1 MNCEFTAHSVPDMN
15 LEHTLSQSP
24 TDELDGLAG
33 LSLQL
38 MEMLGAPGAGLVV
51 AAENLFPPIPSEVI
65 LPLAGFAASRGEI
78 SLVSAVVWTTLGS
91 VVGAL
96 LLYLTGR
103 AFGRPR
109 MYAVVERLPLVSISD
124 LRRGEE
130 WFARHGEKSVFLG
143 RMVPLVRSVI
153 SVPAGVEAMP
163 VGRFVVLTVLGS
175 ALWNSIFVLAGYLL
189 GENWGVIE
197 PYADVL
203 QKLVIVAVVGAV
215 AVFVVRRVRS
225 IRAR

>member
-1 MNCEFTAHSVPDMN
+1 MNFAQ
-15 LEHTLSQSP
+15 TLPQSP

-38 MEMLGAPGAGLVV
+38 MEMLGAPGAGLAV

-91 VVGAL
+91 LVGAL
-96 LLYLTGR
+96 LLYLAGR
-103 AFGRPR
+103 AFGRQR
-109 MYAVVERLPLVSISD
+109 MYAVVERLPLVNTPD

-130 WFARHGEKSVFLG
+130 WFARHGEKSVLLG

-163 VGRFVVLTVLGS
+163 VGRFVVLTALGS

-189 GENWGVIE
+189 GENWGVVE

-203 QKLVIVAVVGAV
+203 QKLVIVAVVAAV

>member
-1 MNCEFTAHSVPDMN
+1 MN
-15 LEHTLSQSP
+15 LAHTLTQSP
-24 TDELDGLAG
+24 TDELHGLAG

-38 MEMLGAPGAGLVV
+38 MEMLG
-51 AAENLFPPIPSEVI
+51 
-65 LPLAGFAASRGEI
+65 
-78 SLVSAVVWTTLGS
+78 SL
-91 VVGAL
+91 VGAL
-96 LLYLTGR
+96 LLYLAGR
-103 AFGRPR
+103 AFGRQR
-109 MYAVVERLPLVSISD
+109 MYAVVERLPLVNTSD

-130 WFARHGEKSVFLG
+130 WFARHGEKSALLG

-163 VGRFVVLTVLGS
+163 VGRFVVLTALGS

-189 GENWGVIE
+189 GEKWGVVE

-203 QKLVIVAVVGAV
+203 QKLVIVAVVAAV

>member
-1 MNCEFTAHSVPDMN
+1 MN
-15 LEHTLSQSP
+15 LAHTLTQSP
-24 TDELDGLAG
+24 TDELHGLAG

-38 MEMLGAPGAGLVV
+38 MEMLGAPGAGVAV

-78 SLVSAVVWTTLGS
+78 SLVSAVAWTTLGS
-91 VVGAL
+91 LVGAL
-96 LLYLTGR
+96 LLYLAGR
-103 AFGRPR
+103 AFGRQR
-109 MYAVVERLPLVSISD
+109 MYAVVERLPLVNTSD

-130 WFARHGEKSVFLG
+130 WFARHGEKSVLLG

-163 VGRFVVLTVLGS
+163 VGRFVVLTALGS

-189 GENWGVIE
+189 GENWGVVE

-203 QKLVIVAVVGAV
+203 QKLVIVAVVAAV

>member
-1 MNCEFTAHSVPDMN
+1 MNFAQ
-15 LEHTLSQSP
+15 TLPQSP

-38 MEMLGAPGAGLVV
+38 MEMLGAPGAGLAV

-91 VVGAL
+91 LVGAL
-96 LLYLTGR
+96 LLYLAGR
-103 AFGRPR
+103 AFGRRR
-109 MYAVVERLPLVSISD
+109 MYAVVERLPLVNTSD

-130 WFARHGEKSVFLG
+130 WFTRHGEKSVLLG

-163 VGRFVVLTVLGS
+163 VGRFVVLTALGN

-189 GENWGVIE
+189 GENWGVVE

-203 QKLVIVAVVGAV
+203 QKLVIVAVVAAV

>member
-1 MNCEFTAHSVPDMN
+1 MNFV
-15 LEHTLSQSP
+15 HTLSQSP

-38 MEMLGAPGAGLVV
+38 MDLLGAPGAGVAV

-78 SLVSAVVWTTLGS
+78 SLTSAIMWTTLGS
-91 VVGAL
+91 LVGAL
-96 LLYLTGR
+96 LLYLAGR
-103 AFGRPR
+103 VFGRRR
-109 MYAVVERLPLVSISD
+109 MYAAVERLPLVNAAD
-124 LRRGEE
+124 LRRSEA
-130 WFARHGEKSVFLG
+130 WFARHGDKSVLLG
-143 RMVPLVRSVI
+143 RMVPLVRSAV

-175 ALWNSIFVLAGYLL
+175 ALWNSIFVLAGYFL
-189 GENWGVIE
+189 GENWGVVE

-203 QKLVIVAVVGAV
+203 QKLVIATAVAAV

-225 IRAR
+225 VRAR

>member
-1 MNCEFTAHSVPDMN
+1 MNFV
-15 LEHTLSQSP
+15 HTLSQSP

-38 MEMLGAPGAGLVV
+38 MDLLGAPGAGVAV

-78 SLVSAVVWTTLGS
+78 SLTSAIMWTTLGS
-91 VVGAL
+91 LVGAL
-96 LLYLTGR
+96 LLYLAGR
-103 AFGRPR
+103 VFGRRR
-109 MYAVVERLPLVSISD
+109 MYAAVERLPLVNAAD
-124 LRRGEE
+124 LRRSEA
-130 WFARHGEKSVFLG
+130 WFARHGDKSVLLG
-143 RMVPLVRSVI
+143 RMVPLVRSAV

-175 ALWNSIFVLAGYLL
+175 ALWNSIFVLAGYFL
-189 GENWGVIE
+189 GENWGVVE

-203 QKLVIVAVVGAV
+203 QKLVIVTVVGAV

-225 IRAR
+225 VRAR